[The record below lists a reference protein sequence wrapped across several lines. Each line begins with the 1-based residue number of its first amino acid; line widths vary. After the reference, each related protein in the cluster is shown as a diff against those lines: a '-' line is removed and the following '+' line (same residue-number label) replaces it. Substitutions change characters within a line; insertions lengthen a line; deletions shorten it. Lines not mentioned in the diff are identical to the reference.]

1 MSVKDK
7 LIDVVYWLFD
17 ETRELTTIIENIE
30 NKQILS
36 NKEREEIQIHSRNI
50 EQLQKEINKIID
62 EE

>member
-7 LIDVVYWLFD
+7 LIDVVYWLVD

-30 NKQILS
+30 NKQVLS